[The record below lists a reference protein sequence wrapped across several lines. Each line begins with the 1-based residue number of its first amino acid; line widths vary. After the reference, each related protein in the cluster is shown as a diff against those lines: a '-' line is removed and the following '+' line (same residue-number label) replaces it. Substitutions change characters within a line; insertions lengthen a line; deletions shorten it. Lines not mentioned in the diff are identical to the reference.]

1 MILIFNYKDKIVK
14 FFPNE
19 NIDVV
24 QYAKDNLPSGTKY
37 KVIQNIEEFDPNILD
52 NPDGYV

>member
-19 NIDVV
+19 DIDVV

-37 KVIQNIEEFDPNILD
+37 KVIQNIEEFDPNVLD